1 MQDII
6 PNYRSTS
13 TGSSQSPYPAT
24 QKALQWPVQSGGKIR
39 AHSPSG
45 PETATIRPKKDKT
58 VHWASSV
65 VDNEFKTKLS
75 PKSPPTIEA
84 RPESSTPSPV
94 RSSSS
99 LPLGTPIANTSV
111 KMSSNPSSRQQP
123 TQMPSQIH
131 QLSSTA
137 SKASPHQGPHISSS
151 RANISRK
158 MGPPSVRRPPKVKY
172 AVPPPVP
179 DAPWTQRPPPAPRPN
194 RLLTPELPEIDAS
207 KLFGVSPF
215 HAAHGSPLGPSQ
227 GKMDLQRELL

>member
-99 LPLGTPIANTSV
+99 LPLGTPLANTSV

-137 SKASPHQGPHISSS
+137 SKASPHQRPHISSS

-215 HAAHGSPLGPSQ
+215 QAAHGSPLGPSQ